1 MVKIKFILKPRKI
14 MGDYIAVHWKTP
26 HLPKRLRPKEGEIW
40 VREDWW
46 KDPNKR
52 KKVKTHEKV
61 ELNLMLKKGLKYKKA
76 HEIANKFEENV
87 RV

>member
-1 MVKIKFILKPRKI
+1 MVEIKFIVKPQKI

-26 HLPKRLRPKEGEIW
+26 HLPKKLQPKEGEIW

-46 KDPNKR
+46 GDANKR
-52 KKVKTHEKV
+52 KKIKTHEKV

-87 RV
+87 KV